1 MSDDRLR
8 LYVERLERLL
18 EERKGITEDI
28 RDVYAEAKGE
38 GYSASTLRKLI
49 QRRGMEPHKREEAD
63 IELALYEEAIGITA
77 SGPSVPLTERRPD
90 AAALALELLT
100 AEIVSLEDASQAAA
114 LVEHVIFLLDLR
126 AEIAVLRAQESDR
139 RKLAKTEGFEVKQL
153 QLVVRWYEKV
163 AKFGLE
169 AMQAG
174 EAVFGIYRGTFDA
187 HQARSGMTT
196 ERDRALMDKFAG
208 ENPAEKKATARRKR
222 VTSALLLARAVDIDG
237 KGKRNGR

>member
-1 MSDDRLR
+1 MSDDQLR
-8 LYVERLERLL
+8 LIVERIERLL

-28 RDVYAEAKGE
+28 RDVFAEAKSV
-38 GYSASTLRKLI
+38 GYDVATIRRLI
-49 QRRGMEPHKREEAD
+49 SRRAMEPHHREEAD
-63 IELALYEEAIGITA
+63 MQLSTYEAAIGVV
-77 SGPSVPLTERRPD
+77 SSEPQVPVTERRPD

-139 RKLAKTEGFEVKQL
+139 RKLAKAEGFEVKQL

-163 AKFGLE
+163 AKWGLE

-174 EAVFGIYRGTFDA
+174 EAVFGIYRGTFDT
-187 HQARSGMTT
+187 HQARSAMTT

-222 VTSALLLARAVDIDG
+222 VNSALLLARAVNIDG
-237 KGKRNGR
+237 KGKRSGQ